1 MLKHE
6 PWRKAPAATREEYVE
21 RLAISLGRAKE
32 ILLKSQERN
41 KSSFDRR
48 FRHTRKLNADEKLN
62 LKIEEG
68 DIKRGK
74 LLHGVAGAF

>member
-1 MLKHE
+1 M
-6 PWRKAPAATREEYVE
+6 E

-48 FRHTRKLNADEKLN
+48 FRHTGKLNADEKLN